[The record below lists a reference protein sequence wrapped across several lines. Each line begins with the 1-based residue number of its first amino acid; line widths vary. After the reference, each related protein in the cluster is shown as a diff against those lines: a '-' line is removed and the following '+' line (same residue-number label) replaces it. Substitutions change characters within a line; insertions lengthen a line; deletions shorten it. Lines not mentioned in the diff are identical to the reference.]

1 MSLYSVIPTIPS
13 DVSEVRLKVHLKR
26 WRSSWKKVFVPTD
39 HGVAAAMA
47 SDMSAISMYY
57 LPKPSKQGI
66 LSYSSRHRIMRG
78 FVTCYLG
85 LNSTFYPSLQHSD
98 GASVAEDVFPLVV
111 VAFSTQLR
119 LANSSAT
126 AAPPPPTQSNK
137 PRQFFTNFP
146 CSRFYMCLHWSS
158 GRLTL
163 PWLA

>member
-1 MSLYSVIPTIPS
+1 
-13 DVSEVRLKVHLKR
+13 
-26 WRSSWKKVFVPTD
+26 
-39 HGVAAAMA
+39 
-47 SDMSAISMYY
+47 
-57 LPKPSKQGI
+57 
-66 LSYSSRHRIMRG
+66 MRG

-137 PRQFFTNFP
+137 PRQFFT
-146 CSRFYMCLHWSS
+146 LSS
-158 GRLTL
+158 LFKIYTLTWIGSPADLPSHDLPKMLLRYNCVRMRLGLETRLTMIFKPYGRNHQYHKSRIL
-163 PWLA
+163 IELARIYTT

>member
-1 MSLYSVIPTIPS
+1 
-13 DVSEVRLKVHLKR
+13 
-26 WRSSWKKVFVPTD
+26 
-39 HGVAAAMA
+39 
-47 SDMSAISMYY
+47 
-57 LPKPSKQGI
+57 
-66 LSYSSRHRIMRG
+66 MRG

-137 PRQFFTNFP
+137 PCQFFT
-146 CSRFYMCLHWSS
+146 LSS
-158 GRLTL
+158 MFKIFTATWIGSPADLLSHDLPKMLLRYNCVRMRLGLETRLTMIFKPYGRNHQYHKSRIL
-163 PWLA
+163 IELWIARISTLKQKEVLKKG